1 MNTVTV
7 AVVVDRDISTVWS
20 VFTLP
25 EHIVQW
31 NQASEDWHCP
41 KATNDLV
48 EGGHFSWTMAAKDA
62 SASFDFEGTYTRVD
76 IQALIEYTIIG
87 GRKVSIRFEKA
98 GEHSTKVTETFEM
111 ESENSEERQREGWQ
125 AILESFKQHAERI

>member
-41 KATNDLV
+41 KATKNLR
-48 EGGHFSWTMAAKDA
+48 
-62 SASFDFEGTYTRVD
+62 RV
-76 IQALIEYTIIG
+76 G
-87 GRKVSIRFEKA
+87 
-98 GEHSTKVTETFEM
+98 
-111 ESENSEERQREGWQ
+111 
-125 AILESFKQHAERI
+125 